1 MLTRDEI
8 LAIYESGPEAVV
20 ALIEQMQATLVA
32 LTARVQELEARRAKD
47 SHNSSKPPSSDGLA
61 KKPKSLRPATGQSG
75 RNSGGQP
82 DHPGRT
88 LRWEAHPDHVITHR
102 PTACAGCGADL
113 QEVPDDLADGLE
125 GGVTRRQVHDLPP
138 LRLLVTEH
146 QALCRTC
153 PHCQKLNRGT
163 FPDSVKKPVQYGPQ
177 LQGLCIYL
185 QLYQLLPFSR
195 TCQLL
200 RDVFDCSLCQGT
212 LANIQALCHARLA
225 SVESAICAAISAS
238 DVAHFDETGMR
249 EQNRLHWFHSASTQ
263 KLTHYASHA
272 KRGRVALDAHALL
285 PAFRGTAVHD
295 SFVSY
300 FGYTDCTHALC
311 NAHLL
316 RELIAVQEQGNQP
329 WAGELAALLRE
340 IKHAAES
347 AQTAGRTH
355 LTPEQQSAF
364 TARYQALLNQG
375 LESNPPPAASGKK
388 KSRGRPKQSTAKNLL
403 DRLSRYQSEVL
414 RFMTDLAVPFDNN
427 LAERDLR
434 MVKVRQKVSGC
445 FRSAQGAAMFCRIR
459 GYISTLRKQG
469 CSLLSALQSVF
480 AGDSLCPLSLT

>member
-1 MLTRDEI
+1 MLTLNEI
-8 LAIYESGPEAVV
+8 LAIYASGPEAVV
-20 ALIEQMQATLVA
+20 ALIEPMQTAIVV
-32 LTARVQELEARRAKD
+32 LTARVQELEGRLAKD

-75 RNSGGQP
+75 RKTGGQP
-82 DHPGRT
+82 NHPGRT
-88 LRWEAHPDHVITHR
+88 LRWEAHPDSIVTHH

-125 GGVTRRQVHDLPP
+125 CGITRRQVHDLPP

-146 QALCRTC
+146 QTLCRTC
-153 PHCQKLNRGT
+153 PHCRKLNQGT

-177 LQGLCIYL
+177 LQGLCIYF

-200 RDVFDCSLCQGT
+200 RDVFNCSLSQGT
-212 LANIQALCHARLA
+212 LANIQALCHQRLA
-225 SVESAICAAISAS
+225 PVESAICAAISAAE
-238 DVAHFDETGMR
+238 VAHFDETGMR
-249 EQNRLHWFHSASTQ
+249 EQSRLHWLHSASTQ
-263 KLTHYASHA
+263 SLTHYASHA
-272 KRGRVALDAHALL
+272 KRGRLALDAHGLL

-300 FGYTDCTHALC
+300 FGYGDCTHALC

-329 WAGELAALLRE
+329 WAGELADLLRA
-340 IKHAAES
+340 IKHTVES
-347 AQTAGRTH
+347 AQAAGHTS

-364 TARYQALLNQG
+364 TSRYRALLKQG
-375 LESNPPPAASGKK
+375 LESNPPPAASGK
-388 KSRGRPKQSTAKNLL
+388 RGRTPQSTAKNLL

-414 RFMTDLAVPFDNN
+414 RFMTDWAVPFDNN

-469 CSLLSALQSVF
+469 CSLLAALQSVF
-480 AGDSLCPLSLT
+480 AGDSLWPLSLT